1 MIPLIENESKFNIF
15 IHYLYFSRIFQV
27 KYLLI
32 KMKLRGKK
40 QNLTKEVMKQNN
52 PDYSILTKN
61 KKTSNISVNKEFSN
75 LESNQTSHEVRQFD

>member
-1 MIPLIENESKFNIF
+1 
-15 IHYLYFSRIFQV
+15 
-27 KYLLI
+27 
-32 KMKLRGKK
+32 MKLRGKK